1 MRVRVIPPPTPI
13 VTPADIAGDHGPTDS
28 AVAALIAA
36 VTEDIDGPGGWLGRA
51 LGPQVLEIVAGC
63 FSEIAC
69 RGVIR
74 LPYPPLIKVESV
86 KYLDV
91 AGVEQTL
98 DAGVY
103 RVNET
108 SLMLK
113 PGESWPSAGAFPDA
127 VRVRFKAG
135 YNGTA
140 GAGAG
145 EAQTGIV
152 PERARQAI
160 ILSVQH
166 LKSLGAESLYL
177 RADEVEGI
185 GRQEFTLSE
194 TANKVVTASCER
206 LLSTLRIY
214 TL

>member
-1 MRVRVIPPPTPI
+1 MRVRVITPPAAI
-13 VTPADIAGDHGPTDS
+13 VTPSAIAGSHSSSDA
-28 AVAALIAA
+28 AVTAMIQA

-51 LGPQVLEIVAGC
+51 LGPQTLEIVAGC

-86 KYLDV
+86 KYLD
-91 AGVEQTL
+91 ATGVEQTL

-108 SLMLK
+108 SLMLL
-113 PGESWPSAGAFPDA
+113 PGESWPATGAYDDA

-140 GAGAG
+140 GATGG
-145 EAQTGIV
+145 DMQTGPV
-152 PERARQAI
+152 PEKARQAI
-160 ILSVQH
+160 ILSVQD
-166 LKSLGAESLYL
+166 LKRQAVSGQLL
-177 RADEVEGI
+177 R
-185 GRQEFTLSE
+185 SE
-194 TANKVVTASCER
+194 TTEDIRSVSYVDPDKVRETIERSCNS
-206 LLSTLRIY
+206 LLKTLRIHR
-214 TL
+214 L

>member
-1 MRVRVIPPPTPI
+1 MRVRVITPPTPI

-28 AVAALIAA
+28 AVAALIAS

-86 KYLDV
+86 KYLDA
-91 AGVEQTL
+91 AGIEQTL
-98 DAGVY
+98 DTGVY

-108 SLMLK
+108 SLMLL
-113 PGESWPSAGAFPDA
+113 PGESWPSPGSFDDA

-140 GAGAG
+140 GATGG
-145 EAQTGIV
+145 DMQTGPM
-152 PERARQAI
+152 PEKARQAI
-160 ILSVQH
+160 ILSVLD
-166 LKSLGAESLYL
+166 LKRQAVSGQLLRSEATEDIRSVSYVDPDKARETIERSCNSLL
-177 RADEVEGI
+177 
-185 GRQEFTLSE
+185 
-194 TANKVVTASCER
+194 K
-206 LLSTLRIY
+206 TLRIHR
-214 TL
+214 L